1 MFPAN
6 PNLDNDIE
14 VRQRERF
21 IVNFARTKAYQK
33 SAIPYCQNLLNTHF
47 SQLQEE
53 GGAGPGEEEEGK
65 EEEEE
70 EEEEEGRRGE
80 GRR

>member
-21 IVNFARTKAYQK
+21 IVNFARTKAYHK
-33 SAIPYCQNLLNTHF
+33 SAIPPYCQNLLNTHF
-47 SQLQEE
+47 PSSRRKGGPDQER
-53 GGAGPGEEEEGK
+53 
-65 EEEEE
+65 
-70 EEEEEGRRGE
+70 GRRGK
-80 GRR
+80 RRRKRRGG